1 MGIGD
6 LIEKLESSDK
16 TTRYDASDALVAMG
30 TPALPGL
37 IAKLLTYRDEGARGM
52 ALWSIGE
59 IVPRY
64 DDERIDEGM
73 LAPLTDAL
81 RDPNTELRCRA
92 AWALGRLKV
101 GLAVDPLIAALKDD
115 TGEARDAVKDALQFM
130 KDPRGLEAVNE
141 LA

>member
-37 IAKLLTYRDEGARGM
+37 IDKLLSYRAEEARGM

-64 DDERIDEGM
+64 DDARIDREM
-73 LAPLTDAL
+73 LAPLIDAL
-81 RDPNTELRCRA
+81 RDPSTELRCRG

-101 GLAVDPLIAALKDD
+101 GLAVDPLIAALRNDS
-115 TGEARDAVKDALQFM
+115 GEAREAVKDALQYM
-130 KDPRGLEAVNE
+130 KDPRGLEALGK